1 MVEEIQMNNK
11 RYLHIIL
18 IFLVCMISISAV
30 SAADDSLNEI
40 SEADDNQEVILEDS
54 INEDV
59 LTNNENDELILE
71 ENNAEDEAT
80 LSEGT
85 STGTFTD
92 LNNAINGNSDSTVTL
107 NRNYTYNGVD
117 NYDAAFKKGIVL
129 NRPVTI
135 DGQGH
140 TLNGNNL
147 SRIFYIRDTNKVIIK
162 NINFINGNAGDDRQG
177 GAVYLGDIG
186 RDYKVINCSFSN
198 NTAIYA
204 GAMCLGTAINCTF
217 IENKA
222 LGDSASCGG
231 AMTYG
236 TAINCTFIQNSA
248 NGAIAMGGAT
258 YSTDAYNCSFVLN
271 HVDGNEMPPEGNPND
286 PVGDAGVGGA
296 MIYGIANNCT
306 FINNHAPFNEDNRNT
321 FGTACEDCRFYGD
334 AIINASNFKTNSN
347 SGDIL
352 PFKVGILEYGSHSY
366 SYPNGINVTIT
377 LWKGGKLLDEDYA
390 LTGKGWPV
398 NLPEGTY
405 NAILSVW
412 GVKKNITISVKIT
425 TKLTAKAKT
434 FKLKTKTKKYTIT
447 LKDNKNKAMKN
458 KKVTLKVKGK
468 TYTAKTNSKGK
479 ATFKLTKLTKKGKYT
494 AVIKYAGDK
503 YYKKATKKVKITVKA
518 PAKKK
523 TTWKTVCKGSKDKAT
538 IKKIQKALKNNG
550 YYLTYKG
557 RYLKIDG
564 IYHKYTVSSVK
575 QFQKAK
581 GLKVTGKVNYANAK
595 KLKIV
600 S

>member
-30 SAADDSLNEI
+30 SAAEDSLNEI
-40 SEADDNQEVILEDS
+40 SEADDNQEVFLEDS
-54 INEDV
+54 INDDV

-222 LGDSASCGG
+222 LGDPTSCGG

-334 AIINASNFKTNSN
+334 AIINASNFKTSSN

-503 YYKKATKKVKITVKA
+503 HYQKVTKKVKITVKA
-518 PAKKK
+518 PA
-523 TTWKTVCKGSKDKAT
+523 WKTVSKGSKDKAT

-581 GLKVTGKVNYANAK
+581 GLKVTGKVNYATAK

>member
-1 MVEEIQMNNK
+1 MNNK
-11 RYLHIIL
+11 RYLHMIL
-18 IFLVCMISISAV
+18 IFLVCIISISAV

-40 SEADDNQEVILEDS
+40 SEADDNQEVFLEDS
-54 INEDV
+54 INDDV

-71 ENNAEDEAT
+71 ENNVEDKAT

-92 LNNAINGNSDSTVTL
+92 LNDAINGNSDSTVTL
-107 NRNYTYNGVD
+107 SRNYTYNGVD

-177 GAVYLGDIG
+177 GAIYLGDIG

-334 AIINASNFKTNSN
+334 AIINASNFKTSSN

-352 PFKVGILEYGSHSY
+352 PFKVGILDYGSHSY

-503 YYKKATKKVKITVKA
+503 HYQKVTKKVKITVKA
-518 PAKKK
+518 PA
-523 TTWKTVCKGSKDKAT
+523 WKTVSKGSKDKAT

-550 YYLTYKG
+550 YYLSYKG

-581 GLKVTGKVNYANAK
+581 GLKVTGKVNYATAK

>member
-1 MVEEIQMNNK
+1 MNNK
-11 RYLHIIL
+11 RYLHMIL
-18 IFLVCMISISAV
+18 IFLVCIISISAV

-40 SEADDNQEVILEDS
+40 SEADDNQEVFLEDS
-54 INEDV
+54 INDDV

-71 ENNAEDEAT
+71 ENNVEDKAT

-92 LNNAINGNSDSTVTL
+92 LNDAINGNSDSTVTL
-107 NRNYTYNGVD
+107 SRNYTYNGVD

-177 GAVYLGDIG
+177 GAIYLGDIG

-222 LGDSASCGG
+222 LGDPTSCGG

-306 FINNHAPFNEDNRNT
+306 FINNHAPFNEANENT
-321 FGTACEDCRFYGD
+321 FSTACENCRFYKD
-334 AIINASNFKTNSN
+334 IIITASNFKTSSK
-347 SGDIL
+347 SGDLL

-503 YYKKATKKVKITVKA
+503 HYQEVTKKVKITVKA
-518 PAKKK
+518 PA
-523 TTWKTVCKGSKDKAT
+523 WKTVSKGSKDKAT

-550 YYLTYKG
+550 YYLSYKG

-581 GLKVTGKVNYANAK
+581 GLKVTGKVNYATAK

>member
-1 MVEEIQMNNK
+1 
-11 RYLHIIL
+11 
-18 IFLVCMISISAV
+18 
-30 SAADDSLNEI
+30 
-40 SEADDNQEVILEDS
+40 
-54 INEDV
+54 
-59 LTNNENDELILE
+59 
-71 ENNAEDEAT
+71 
-80 LSEGT
+80 
-85 STGTFTD
+85 
-92 LNNAINGNSDSTVTL
+92 
-107 NRNYTYNGVD
+107 
-117 NYDAAFKKGIVL
+117 
-129 NRPVTI
+129 
-135 DGQGH
+135 
-140 TLNGNNL
+140 
-147 SRIFYIRDTNKVIIK
+147 
-162 NINFINGNAGDDRQG
+162 
-177 GAVYLGDIG
+177 
-186 RDYKVINCSFSN
+186 
-198 NTAIYA
+198 
-204 GAMCLGTAINCTF
+204 
-217 IENKA
+217 
-222 LGDSASCGG
+222 
-231 AMTYG
+231 
-236 TAINCTFIQNSA
+236 
-248 NGAIAMGGAT
+248 
-258 YSTDAYNCSFVLN
+258 
-271 HVDGNEMPPEGNPND
+271 
-286 PVGDAGVGGA
+286 

-306 FINNHAPFNEDNRNT
+306 FINNHAPFNEANENT
-321 FGTACEDCRFYGD
+321 FSTACENCRFYKD
-334 AIINASNFKTNSN
+334 IIITASNFKTSSK
-347 SGDIL
+347 SGDLL

-503 YYKKATKKVKITVKA
+503 HYQEVTKKVKITVKA
-518 PAKKK
+518 PA
-523 TTWKTVCKGSKDKAT
+523 WKTVSKGSKDKAT

-550 YYLTYKG
+550 YYLSYKG

-581 GLKVTGKVNYANAK
+581 GLKVTGKVNYATAK

>member
-1 MVEEIQMNNK
+1 MNNK
-11 RYLHIIL
+11 RYLHMIL
-18 IFLVCMISISAV
+18 IFLVCIISISAV

-40 SEADDNQEVILEDS
+40 SEADDNQEVFLEDS
-54 INEDV
+54 INDDV

-71 ENNAEDEAT
+71 ENNVEDKAT

-107 NRNYTYNGVD
+107 SRNYTYNGVD

-177 GAVYLGDIG
+177 GAIYLGDIG

-306 FINNHAPFNEDNRNT
+306 FINNHAPFNEANENT
-321 FGTACEDCRFYGD
+321 FSTACENCRFYKD
-334 AIINASNFKTNSN
+334 IIITASNFKTSSK
-347 SGDIL
+347 SGDLL

-503 YYKKATKKVKITVKA
+503 HYQEVTKKVKITVKA
-518 PAKKK
+518 PA
-523 TTWKTVCKGSKDKAT
+523 WKTVSKGSKDKAT

-550 YYLTYKG
+550 YYLSYKG

-581 GLKVTGKVNYANAK
+581 GLKVTGKVNYATAK